1 MGSGFDSVVAQRN
14 GKTGGAAGKGS
25 APKTGFDRTVQAR
38 RSGNLDANGIPVVG
52 GGDLANLPSWAKPGH
67 KRGFLDKVARVTGAE
82 FVGNLGRDVG
92 ETAIGVVP
100 GLYHV
105 GKASAQGYLSAFDLL
120 TGNEAG
126 ARRNA
131 RPVGDLLHGLKK
143 QYVDYYG
150 HNQLSHLYNHP
161 LQPILD
167 ALTIADLGS
176 TAGVKAGLLK
186 GDRASIVTRS
196 PRAIAEGTGPVHVEL
211 SSVKPI
217 VRARELL
224 AHKLRTRTYTGELG
238 GRVAGE
244 VKAYGKGVHTEAN
257 QHALGRLAHYLPYLK
272 ATKRLTDNERTAL
285 QIRSLDI
292 HPDDLAEV
300 WKGTPDAKL
309 LTPRVRQLILE
320 PSKRMV
326 RAEPEA
332 RALSHAGEQLGLEHG
347 FLAERTVSV
356 AKPPPSLVR
365 LRSAVAQAEKVH
377 GTAVARA
384 EKATQELVGKNPELA
399 KLGKVAAGPG
409 LERVLKSY
417 RITKPAERGA
427 PVTEQAA
434 RARLNLLEKKH
445 AKFHEQARVQLF
457 GDKLSPGDLAEQ
469 RFRNVEKG
477 KALKQQSGAANKS
490 THGTYKHR
498 IRKTVKQEQ
507 LDEAIRHIDAE
518 IQKNPDAPHVK
529 AYLAEE
535 SQIAALRDALNPLPG
550 DKVDMAAIQK
560 ILGSA
565 GKPAERQLVAR
576 TVQGPGRVIAGKGA
590 ARADRLGGH
599 LSVLRDK
606 LERAEARFAS
616 SRKPDRVGGTVQRV
630 ELPKRAASEALG
642 RPVRE
647 LHGQPYYVPHVAE
660 QTVEVNPLGGRG
672 GGKAEPRRLAST
684 KRNEG
689 TLFLRGKLS
698 LRPDVLGPEFLRR
711 VKYVKYQEIHK
722 ALVDGAI
729 KTTMQELER
738 NYDGKL
744 PKGYEYIRRTAADR
758 IPGSMRGESDIPINL
773 QKIVPNAE
781 DLHDSQL
788 AEGFSTTDPA
798 EAHVGPKG
806 ELYIVPKQLVKA
818 ATGEFT
824 RISDFQRAFIQRPLA
839 VWRAVVLGLRVGFLT
854 NNLIGNSIMYA
865 VRTAGAGA
873 FRDLFKSILEQHGA
887 NVAKKVLDN
896 AATPPALRQSLY
908 EEFFPEQVAGTF
920 GRTQSPANSTFGAAA
935 TKAERV
941 ARDVTSAIPN
951 VTSQVAEVG
960 FRRALIR
967 HYIRHSPEF
976 KAVYRALPKE
986 SRTFEDAAR
995 QVLSG
1000 KGGKPYQRYISKQ
1013 VNQSLGN
1020 YLGLSPVERNVLRN
1034 TLPFY
1039 AWYKAIVVTTAH
1051 LAVDAPLRANILGQ
1065 IGQIGKQ
1072 WSEDQLGQVPS
1083 FLAGAIPLGNGPH
1096 GTRRVLGTQG
1106 LNPYAT
1112 LEQLRKGS
1120 SSDISSLG
1128 LNPFFAG
1135 ILDTYAQAKQQNFK
1149 VSGPAVFG
1157 KTIVNIAKNLPLSQL
1172 VEPNPPSRLYPTR
1185 GRRTT
1190 SLSYLGFPVKE
1201 YDPNVAAQQA
1211 REGR

>member
-38 RSGNLDANGIPVVG
+38 RSGNVDANGIPVVG
-52 GGDLANLPSWAKPGH
+52 GGDLAKLPSWAKPGH

-131 RPVGDLLHGLKK
+131 RPAGDLLRGLKK

-356 AKPPPSLVR
+356 AKPPPGLAR
-365 LRSAVAQAEKVH
+365 LRREVSRAEKVH

-384 EKATQELVGKNPELA
+384 TADAIKRAGPEDA
-399 KLGKVAAGPG
+399 VLGKTVVGPG

-417 RITKPAERGA
+417 RVTKPAERAA
-427 PVTEQAA
+427 PVSEDAA
-434 RARLNLLEKKH
+434 RAALKKLERKH
-445 AKFHEQARVQLF
+445 EKFHEQVRRTLF
-457 GDKLSPGDLAEQ
+457 GPIKPGDPEVRFRTKNNQ
-469 RFRNVEKG
+469 RFT
-477 KALKQQSGAANKS
+477 KQNSAAANKS
-490 THGTYKHR
+490 THGTYKA
-498 IRKTVKQEQ
+498 RKLKTLKQEQ
-507 LDEAIRHIDAE
+507 LDEAIRHVDRE
-518 IQKNPDAPHVK
+518 IQKNPEAAHSR
-529 AYLAEE
+529 AYVAEE
-535 SQIAALRDALNPLPG
+535 SQIAGLREALNPFPG
-550 DKVDMAAIQK
+550 DPIDMAAVQK
-560 ILGSA
+560 LLG
-565 GKPAERQLVAR
+565 GKGTPAERELVTR
-576 TVQGPGRVIAGKGA
+576 TVQGTGRVIAGKGA

-599 LSVLRDK
+599 LSVLRDR
-606 LERAEARFAS
+606 LQRAEARYTP
-616 SRKPDRVGGTVQRV
+616 KPDRVGGTIQRV

-647 LHGQPYYVPHVAE
+647 LHGQPYYIPHVAE

-672 GGKAEPRRLAST
+672 GGKAEPRRLSST

-1072 WSEDQLGQVPS
+1072 WSDQQLGEIPS
-1083 FLAGAIPLGNGPH
+1083 FLEGAIPLGRGPH
-1096 GTRRVLGTQG
+1096 GTKRVLGTQG

-1112 LEQLRKGS
+1112 IPQLEHGLGA
-1120 SSDISSLG
+1120 DVSSLG

-1135 ILDTYAQAKQQNFK
+1135 ILDSYAQAKQKNFK
-1149 VSGPAVFG
+1149 VSGGQVLG
-1157 KTIVNIAKNLPLSQL
+1157 ETIVNIAKNLPLSQL
-1172 VEPNPPSRLYPTR
+1172 VAPNPPSRLYPTR

-1190 SLSYLGFPVKE
+1190 GLGYLGFPVKE
-1201 YDPNVAAQQA
+1201 FDPFVAQQES
-1211 REGR
+1211 RQGR